1 MCEFLGSGYLL
12 SSQAAQE
19 IFSQIEALPIID
31 PHNHADVR
39 EIRQNDC
46 YTDLWQVEASTDHY
60 VWETL
65 RKCGLPEN
73 LITGAASPKEKW
85 IAAAGAFDRL
95 IGNPTYEWIH
105 LDLKRILGID
115 QRISADSAEA
125 IWESTVKTLA
135 TDAMRPQALLK
146 RMKVEVMCSTDD
158 PIDMLDDHRDLAE
171 AGGYTRV
178 RPTFRPDKAMNVH
191 KPDWREYIDK
201 LQARVGK
208 TFESIGDLIEALR
221 VTHDYFAENGCLAS
235 DHGVEVPYAYQVSE
249 DAANAA
255 FKSALSGNSL
265 DKSEQIDFSSYVLNE
280 VAEMDCEKGWV
291 FQVHMGVVRDVR
303 DSLFES
309 LGYDTG
315 GDVSNHTVPILEP
328 LTPLLNRF
336 DGRLKVVLY
345 CIDPNHQQTLAT
357 LTRAF
362 GSTVVLGSAWWL
374 NDSPYGMKS
383 QMEYIAGV
391 DLLSCMAG
399 MVSDSRKLMSYASR
413 HEMFR
418 RCLADVLG
426 KFVSEGRAPMDVAVE
441 QAKQISYYRVKEFW
455 GL

>member
-1 MCEFLGSGYLL
+1 MSEFLGSDYLL
-12 SSQAAQE
+12 TSQSAKE
-19 IFSQIEALPIID
+19 IFSEIKDLPIID

-39 EIRQNDC
+39 EIRENAC

-65 RKCGLPEN
+65 RKCGVPER
-73 LITGAASPKEKW
+73 LITGSAPVAEKW
-85 IAAAGAFDRL
+85 ASAAAVFERL

-105 LDLKRILGID
+105 LDLTRMLGID
-115 QRISADSAEA
+115 EQISAKSAES
-125 IWESTVKTLA
+125 IWERSRA
-135 TDAMRPQALLK
+135 AFRRDDMRPQALLK
-146 RMKVEVMCSTDD
+146 KMKVEVMCSTDD
-158 PIDMLDDHRDLAE
+158 PIDMLEDHRVLAE

-178 RPTFRPDKAMNVH
+178 RPTYRPDKAMNVH
-191 KPDWREYIDK
+191 KPDWREYMEK
-201 LQARVGK
+201 LEHRVGT
-208 TFESIGDLIEALR
+208 TFESITDLIQALR
-221 VTHDYFAENGCLAS
+221 TTHDYFAENGCLAS

-249 DAANAA
+249 EEADAA
-255 FKSALSGNSL
+255 FKAAMNGQAL
-265 DKSEQIDFSSYVLNE
+265 KKVEEIAFSSYVLNE

-303 DSLFES
+303 KQLFDS
-309 LGYDTG
+309 LGYDSG
-315 GDVSNHTVPILEP
+315 GDVSSHTVSILEQ

-336 DGRLKVVLY
+336 DGRLKIVLY
-345 CIDPNHQQTLAT
+345 CIDPTHQPSLAT
-357 LTRAF
+357 LARAF
-362 GSTVVLGSAWWL
+362 GSTVNLGSAWWL
-374 NDSPYGMKS
+374 NDSPYGMKN
-383 QMEYIAGV
+383 QMEYVAGV

-418 RCLADVLG
+418 RCLSDVLG
-426 KFVSEGRAPMDVAVE
+426 KFVSEGRAPIDVAID